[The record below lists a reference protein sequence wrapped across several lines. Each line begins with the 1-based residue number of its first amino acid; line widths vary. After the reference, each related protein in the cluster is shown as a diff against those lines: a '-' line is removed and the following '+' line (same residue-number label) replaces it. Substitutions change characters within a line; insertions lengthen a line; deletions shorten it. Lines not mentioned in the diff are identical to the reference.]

1 MRSSEMNGTMSGS
14 NGGGGGSFIMGML
27 CGAAVGAALGLL
39 LAPKPGAALR
49 TDLKNSADDLSRRAK
64 KMYDSASGTIS
75 ALADQG
81 AKTFDQVADAAGNV
95 AGNVAGRMS
104 DRSRS
109 QSSRTDA

>member
-1 MRSSEMNGTMSGS
+1 MNGTM
-14 NGGGGGSFIMGML
+14 NGGSGGGSFLMGML

-64 KMYDSASGTIS
+64 KMYDNASGTIS

-81 AKTFDQVADAAGNV
+81 AKTFDQVTDAASNMAGNV
-95 AGNVAGRMS
+95 AGNVGRVA
-104 DRSRS
+104 DRARTH
-109 QSSRTDA
+109 SSRTDG